1 MDDTEATR
9 RGSVWKPNWAEIF
22 GEGYKEIFKVLLV
35 GALGFVGVFLGRQIP
50 VVGEFLS
57 RPREF
62 NLYQVLLWIGAAFI
76 LGFCIDRLI
85 VGKRMRRLDDQATK
99 DELTGLLNLRM
110 QKRVLPSE
118 IQKARERQK
127 TSEEEN
133 RPVDKDGLS
142 VIFVDIDNFKRVNDT
157 ATYESGNFVLQQFAE
172 LLSGNRKVTDQV
184 FRYGGDE
191 FLIVAPRTPRQGALM
206 YAEKLRGTIATTKFK
221 ASGGRPDVALTISAG
236 VADMKYPD
244 KDTAEDLLKRVTEA
258 LTRAKKARNSVEL
271 YQPPIEIAIG

>member
-1 MDDTEATR
+1 MDDTDATR
-9 RGSVWKPNWAEIF
+9 RRSVWKPNWAEML
-22 GEGYKEIFKVLLV
+22 GEGYKEILKILLV
-35 GALGFVGVFLGRQIP
+35 GALGFVGVFLGRHIP

-57 RPREF
+57 RAREF
-62 NLYQVLLWIGAAFI
+62 NLYQVLLWVGAAFI

-110 QKRVLPSE
+110 QKRVLPAE

-127 TSEEEN
+127 LGEAEN

-172 LLSGNRKVTDQV
+172 LLSINRKVTDQV

-191 FLIVAPRTPRQGALM
+191 FLILAPQTPRQGALM
-206 YAEKLRGTIATTKFK
+206 YAEKLRSTIATTKFK
-221 ASGGRPDVALTISAG
+221 AAGARADVSLTISAG
-236 VADMKYPD
+236 VAEMRYPD

-271 YQPPIEIAIG
+271 YQPPVEIAMG